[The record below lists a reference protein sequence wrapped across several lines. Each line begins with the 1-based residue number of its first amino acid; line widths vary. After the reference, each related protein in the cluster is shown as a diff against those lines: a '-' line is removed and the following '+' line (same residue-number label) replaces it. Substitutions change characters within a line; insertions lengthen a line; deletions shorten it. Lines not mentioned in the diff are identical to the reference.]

1 MEKGKV
7 TWFDTTKGYGFIAP
21 DDGSEDIFVHISE
34 VESAGYTSLT
44 KNQTI
49 GYELYTKKR
58 QVLCDKPTINIV
70 KSVNMSEVIEAEKL
84 KQIIHKIENIE
95 QEKLEASDLLK
106 DVFNEAKSMG
116 FDVKIIKHV
125 IKLRKK
131 DKNALAE
138 EDSLIELYRG
148 ALGG

>member
-1 MEKGKV
+1 
-7 TWFDTTKGYGFIAP
+7 
-21 DDGSEDIFVHISE
+21 
-34 VESAGYTSLT
+34 
-44 KNQTI
+44 
-49 GYELYTKKR
+49 
-58 QVLCDKPTINIV
+58 
-70 KSVNMSEVIEAEKL
+70 MSEVIEAEKL

-116 FDVKIIKHV
+116 FDIKIIKHV

-148 ALGG
+148 ALEV